1 MKANFSFIYPGDHRD
16 PEIDAD
22 NHADWL
28 AQHQL
33 VKFEF
38 SGKVRNLRDDD
49 NPPEKF
55 KNYYLVDVLGKE
67 FVWMND
73 SFPKDRY
80 KWYLWYESVFLVP
93 EEMATFLILRW
104 S

>member
-1 MKANFSFIYPGDHRD
+1 MKANFGFVYPGDHRD

-22 NHADWL
+22 NHAEWL
-28 AQHQL
+28 A
-33 VKFEF
+33 VNN
-38 SGKVRNLRDDD
+38 VRNGPGQVRTLRDNDY
-49 NPPEKF
+49 PPEKF

-67 FVWMND
+67 FVWMNN
-73 SFPKDRY
+73 SFPKYRY

-104 S
+104 A

>member
-1 MKANFSFIYPGDHRD
+1 MKANFSFVYPGDHRD

-28 AQHQL
+28 AVNNVRNGPGQ
-33 VKFEF
+33 
-38 SGKVRNLRDDD
+38 VRNLKD
-49 NPPEKF
+49 NDYPPEKF
-55 KNYYLVDVLGKE
+55 KNYYLVDVSGKE

-93 EEMATFLILRW
+93 EDMATFLILKW
-104 S
+104 K

>member
-1 MKANFSFIYPGDHRD
+1 MKANFSFVYPGDHRD
-16 PEIDAD
+16 PELDAD
-22 NHADWL
+22 NHAAWL
-28 AQHQL
+28 AHQSEF
-33 VKFEF
+33 KFP
-38 SGKVRNLRDDD
+38 GQVRNIKD
-49 NPPEKF
+49 NDGLPEKF

-67 FVWMND
+67 FAWMND